1 MHNIRH
7 ILSQKGDDIWSVE
20 STQTVYNA
28 VRTMAELG
36 VGALMVIDDGQL
48 VGMFSERDYA
58 RKVIL
63 EGRASRETPVSE
75 VMSSP
80 IVSIHPQATAQEGLA
95 LMTQKRFRHLPVVD
109 DNGLLGLVSIGDLV
123 NAVIDDQQALIAQLE
138 RYVSGQ

>member
-7 ILSQKGDDIWSVE
+7 ILSEKGQEIWSIT
-20 STQTVYNA
+20 SQHTVYEA

-36 VGALMVIDDGQL
+36 VGALMVIDDDSL

-63 EGRASRETPVSE
+63 EGRASRETKVSE
-75 VMSSP
+75 VMSAPPVTIS
-80 IVSIHPQATAQEGLA
+80 PQATAQEGLA
-95 LMTQKRFRHLPVVD
+95 LMTQKRFRHLPVVED
-109 DNGLLGLVSIGDLV
+109 KKLLGLVSIGDLV

>member
-80 IVSIHPQATAQEGLA
+80 IVTIHPQATAQEGLA

-138 RYVSGQ
+138 RYVSG

>member
-7 ILSQKGDDIWSVE
+7 ILSEKGGEIWSVQ
-20 STQTVYNA
+20 SSQTVYEA

-63 EGRASRETPVSE
+63 EGRASRETQVSE
-75 VMSSP
+75 VMSTP
-80 IVSIHPQATAQEGLA
+80 PVTIHPQATAQEGLA
-95 LMTQKRFRHLPVVD
+95 LMTQKRFRHLPVTED
-109 DNGLLGLVSIGDLV
+109 GTLLGLVSIGDLV
-123 NAVIDDQQALIAQLE
+123 NAVIDDQQSLIAQLE
-138 RYVSGQ
+138 RYVAGQ

>member
-7 ILSQKGDDIWSVE
+7 ILSEKGQAIWSIQ
-20 STQTVYNA
+20 STHTVYEA

-36 VGALMVIDDGQL
+36 VGALMVIDEDKL

-63 EGRASRETPVSE
+63 EGRASRETQVAS
-75 VMSSP
+75 VMSTPP
-80 IVSIHPQATAQEGLA
+80 ITIHPQATAREGLA
-95 LMTQKRFRHLPVVD
+95 LMTQKRFRHLPVMEE
-109 DNGLLGLVSIGDLV
+109 GQLLGLVSIGDLV

>member
-7 ILSQKGDDIWSVE
+7 ILSQKGQAIWSV
-20 STQTVYNA
+20 SSQQTVYEA

-48 VGMFSERDYA
+48 IGMFSERDYA

-63 EGRASRETPVSE
+63 EGKASRETKVSE
-75 VMSSP
+75 VMSAPP
-80 IVSIHPQATAQEGLA
+80 ITIHPQATAQEGLA
-95 LMTQKRFRHLPVVD
+95 LMTQRRFRHLPVID
-109 DNGLLGLVSIGDLV
+109 QGKLLGLVSIGDLV

-138 RYVSGQ
+138 RYVSG

>member
-7 ILSQKGDDIWSVE
+7 ILNQKGGNVWSVE
-20 STQTVYNA
+20 SSHTVYNA

-63 EGRASRETPVSE
+63 EGRASRETPVSQ

-80 IVSIHPQATAQEGLA
+80 PITIHPQATAQEGLA
-95 LMTQKRFRHLPVVD
+95 LMTQKRFRHLPVTD
-109 DNGLLGLVSIGDLV
+109 ESGLLGLVSIGDLV

>member
-80 IVSIHPQATAQEGLA
+80 IVTIHPQATAQEGLA

-123 NAVIDDQQALIAQLE
+123 NVVIDDQQALIAQLE

>member
-7 ILSQKGDDIWSVE
+7 ILGEKGQEIWSIQ
-20 STQTVYNA
+20 SSHTVYEA

-36 VGALMVIDDGQL
+36 VGALMVIDEGQL

-63 EGRASRETPVSE
+63 EGRASRDTLVGD
-75 VMSSP
+75 VMSAPP
-80 IVSIHPQATAQEGLA
+80 ITIHPQATAQEGLA
-95 LMTQKRFRHLPVVD
+95 LMTQKRFRHLPVMEE
-109 DNGLLGLVSIGDLV
+109 GTLLGLVSIGDLV
-123 NAVIDDQQALIAQLE
+123 NAVIDDQQALIQQLE

>member
-7 ILSQKGDDIWSVE
+7 VLGEKGKDIWSVH
-20 STQTVYNA
+20 STQTVYEA

-36 VGALMVIDDGQL
+36 VGALMVIDEQKL

-63 EGRASRETPVSE
+63 EGKASRETIVAE

-80 IVSIHPQATAQEGLA
+80 PVTIHPQATAQEGLA
-95 LMTQKRFRHLPVVD
+95 LMTQKRFRHLPVMED
-109 DNGLLGLVSIGDLV
+109 GTLLGLVSIGDLV
-123 NAVIDDQQALIAQLE
+123 NAVIDDQQALIQQLE
-138 RYVSGQ
+138 RYVAGQ

>member
-7 ILSQKGDDIWSVE
+7 ILSEKGGNIWSVS
-20 STQTVYNA
+20 STQTVYEA

-36 VGALMVIDDGQL
+36 VGALMVIDDDQL

-63 EGRASRETPVSE
+63 EGRASRETHVSQ

-80 IVSIHPQATAQEGLA
+80 PITIHPQATAQEGLA
-95 LMTQKRFRHLPVVD
+95 LMTQKRFRHLPVTEE
-109 DNGLLGLVSIGDLV
+109 GKLLGLVSIGDLV
-123 NAVIDDQQALIAQLE
+123 NAVIDDQQSLIAQLE
-138 RYVSGQ
+138 RYVTGQ